1 MVYKVVLEVVPA
13 RPLAVVRERLT
24 MDRLPGSIRPML
36 PRAYAALDAA
46 AIRGRGRNVI
56 LYWGGNPEHPAG
68 GEMVECG
75 VELARGG
82 MKLPAPLE
90 RSHTPAGT
98 VASTVHYGEYEA
110 LQAAHDAVQRWCA
123 EHARAL
129 RGPNWEVYDH
139 WQDDPAHRQTDV
151 FYLLAPDWHSR

>member
-1 MVYKVVLEVVPA
+1 MIYKVVLEAVPA

-24 MDRLPGSIRPML
+24 MDRRAASIRPMFD
-36 PRAYAALDAA
+36 RVYAALDAA
-46 AIRGRGRNVI
+46 DIPERDRNVI
-56 LYWGGNPEHPAG
+56 LYWGGTDPAHPAG
-68 GEMVECG
+68 GEMIECG
-75 VELARGG
+75 VELVRG
-82 MKLPAPLE
+82 MKLPASLE

-98 VASTVHYGEYEA
+98 VASTVHYGEYEV

-139 WQDDPAHRQTDV
+139 WHDDPAQRRTDV
-151 FYLLAPDWHSR
+151 FYLLA